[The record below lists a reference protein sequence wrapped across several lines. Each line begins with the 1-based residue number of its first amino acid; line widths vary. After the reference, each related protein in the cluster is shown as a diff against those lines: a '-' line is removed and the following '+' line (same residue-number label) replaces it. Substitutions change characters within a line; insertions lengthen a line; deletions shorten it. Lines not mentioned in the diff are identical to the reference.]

1 MITAN
6 GTWSDEMQV
15 AESIQVFIQGIIIPL
30 SIIIVKSEANLLV
43 MSCLVETFSQNWLSH
58 LDDESYFMTY
68 SAIDG

>member
-43 MSCLVETFSQNWLSH
+43 MSCLVETFSQN
-58 LDDESYFMTY
+58 
-68 SAIDG
+68 